1 MKATIIPSNEF
12 DSTIDAINQLSEE
25 DAKAF
30 LKIIYGHFNNYETG
44 TGASYTSEQLIKEVA
59 SIYSEKILKVNELR
73 KANQD
78 ESTVS
83 G

>member
-1 MKATIIPSNEF
+1 MGAM
-12 DSTIDAINQLSEE
+12 QRLS
-25 DAKAF
+25 
-30 LKIIYGHFNNYETG
+30 IVG
-44 TGASYTSEQLIKEVA
+44 LIQEVA
-59 SIYSEKILKVNELR
+59 LIYSEKILKVNELR